1 MHVIGRAHTVPRAG
15 MTLFVLALVGLLPR
29 PSPAEPAQ
37 PPAVD
42 LRHITVSEAGAT
54 APVKGSDERA
64 VLTLDPKLQ
73 QASAR
78 LLAGANPVAGA
89 VVAADA
95 RTGKVLVWVDRS
107 RGRARPGSV
116 LLKRVA
122 PAASLFKI
130 VTAAALLEK
139 AQIPPQTRVCTSGG
153 QRGIERRHLEPPEQ
167 GQDRLCAPFSD
178 ALGHSRNAVFAQ
190 LATRHLMR
198 SDLVDMAAELGFNQ
212 AVPFDTKL
220 PFGEVSVP
228 YNDLAFARTAAGFV
242 GSRLS
247 PLGALELAYVIAAG
261 GQTVQPRIV
270 ERAGPYRAP
279 SRRRVLRRVMTTWTA
294 RHLRR
299 MMEVTVHSGTSL
311 DVFSDQK
318 GRSYLRGIRVAGKT
332 GTLKRSANAPT
343 TTWFVGFAPSTK
355 PRVVVSVL
363 VENGEVWRRKANEV
377 ARDVLRAYFADRG
390 AAGVTHP
397 LEND

>member
-1 MHVIGRAHTVPRAG
+1 
-15 MTLFVLALVGLLPR
+15 
-29 PSPAEPAQ
+29 
-37 PPAVD
+37 
-42 LRHITVSEAGAT
+42 
-54 APVKGSDERA
+54 
-64 VLTLDPKLQ
+64 
-73 QASAR
+73 
-78 LLAGANPVAGA
+78 
-89 VVAADA
+89 
-95 RTGKVLVWVDRS
+95 
-107 RGRARPGSV
+107 
-116 LLKRVA
+116 
-122 PAASLFKI
+122 
-130 VTAAALLEK
+130 
-139 AQIPPQTRVCTSGG
+139 
-153 QRGIERRHLEPPEQ
+153 
-167 GQDRLCAPFSD
+167 
-178 ALGHSRNAVFAQ
+178 
-190 LATRHLMR
+190 
-198 SDLVDMAAELGFNQ
+198 
-212 AVPFDTKL
+212 
-220 PFGEVSVP
+220 
-228 YNDLAFARTAAGFV
+228 V